1 MATSCKG
8 GQSSQ
13 WIRLALVPE
22 NETDGFNP
30 SLITVLNKDGKL
42 IRLDQLLKV
51 TRQEEAPQSYY
62 RINGLN
68 FHLSVHPYEETANQ
82 LELAKRVRA
91 EMEYIRTL
99 LPPGYEIHTSYDA
112 TGNLSRT
119 KRNKIYVRTGLTVLI
134 LLMFVLLITREI
146 KYLLLIIISLSI
158 NLSIAVILAV
168 SVRTGNAA
176 LFVGRRHNLT
186 QPADRQHDRHD
197 GTYPEPT

>member
-1 MATSCKG
+1 M
-8 GQSSQ
+8 
-13 WIRLALVPE
+13 IRLALVPE

-68 FHLSVHPYEETANQ
+68 SIYLSIRAEETANQ

-112 TGNLSRT
+112 TEFIQDEL
-119 KRNKIYVRTGLTVLI
+119 NKIYVRTGLTVLI
-134 LLMFVLLITREI
+134 LLIVCLADHTRDKISVTDHHQPFDQPQHCCHPLL
-146 KYLLLIIISLSI
+146 
-158 NLSIAVILAV
+158 

-186 QPADRQHDRHD
+186 QPGDRQHDRHD